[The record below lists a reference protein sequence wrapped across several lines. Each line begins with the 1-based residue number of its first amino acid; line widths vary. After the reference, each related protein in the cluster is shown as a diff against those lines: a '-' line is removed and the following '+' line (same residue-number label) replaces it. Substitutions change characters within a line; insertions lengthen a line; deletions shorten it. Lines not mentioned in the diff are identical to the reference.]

1 MSTELEAVTTQV
13 AKFDAVA
20 AGIKAL
26 QEKYTGVIYP
36 VTTAQGMA
44 EAKAARAA
52 IREPRYEVERIRKAA
67 KAPILALGKSLDDR
81 AKRITAAL
89 EAIEA
94 PIDQQIKA
102 EEDRKEAERQ
112 AKVNA
117 ELARVA
123 GHQERIAEI
132 RGAVTAAA
140 TCTAQEILYH
150 IEDVEKLPADE
161 SFEEFQQQAVD
172 AKDATLA
179 RLREMHGA
187 AVQREAEAARIEA
200 ERKELEQLRAEQARR
215 DAEERARLAEEA
227 RIAREAQ
234 EAERAKQQAEL
245 EAQRAEQER
254 LAKAE
259 RERLAAERAEQEKAL
274 AEQRRQQE
282 EAAAA
287 ERERIAQERA
297 ALAAEQERQRQQR
310 EAEEAAKRIAN
321 RPSDEEIVAVLA
333 ERFKVPTSAVRSWL
347 GWNEKAAA

>member
-112 AKVNA
+112 ARVNA

-200 ERKELEQLRAEQARR
+200 ERKELEQLRAEQ
-215 DAEERARLAEEA
+215 
-227 RIAREAQ
+227 
-234 EAERAKQQAEL
+234 
-245 EAQRAEQER
+245 ER

-310 EAEEAAKRIAN
+310 EAEEAAKRAAN
-321 RPSDEEIVAVLA
+321 RPTDDEIVSVLA
-333 ERFKVPTSAVRSWL
+333 AHFKVKPAAVRTWL
-347 GWNEKAAA
+347 GWGARAAA